1 MGDANSCHISKDR
14 IGQVSTNNAHYQ
26 IYMSPKHCIVNSVR
40 ERIANVIA
48 ILSVLSTS
56 MSITLVRRCV
66 NNCVFIAANNKTP
79 TPIPTV
85 NRRRSR
91 FFIMLISS
99 LFWSS
104 SGAWDPPDASS
115 TEELVGAYDDS
126 TRTPTTTICS
136 STLFSSPR
144 NSGVRRV
151 LTWSSLQMP
160 ACSIILFSE
169 ELNGMKSGLIGIE
182 LWLIFEQNAQWW
194 IWFSMISIE
203 IFDDIQIAIKN
214 ELQQTVIEFDS
225 YLYRYSNIHLK

>member
-1 MGDANSCHISKDR
+1 MKKMYVCYLYHYAIKKPMFTQAAILSKKNKKNIAKKMGDANSCHISKDR

-104 SGAWDPPDASS
+104 SGA
-115 TEELVGAYDDS
+115 
-126 TRTPTTTICS
+126 
-136 STLFSSPR
+136 
-144 NSGVRRV
+144 
-151 LTWSSLQMP
+151 
-160 ACSIILFSE
+160 
-169 ELNGMKSGLIGIE
+169 
-182 LWLIFEQNAQWW
+182 
-194 IWFSMISIE
+194 
-203 IFDDIQIAIKN
+203 
-214 ELQQTVIEFDS
+214 
-225 YLYRYSNIHLK
+225 